1 MNRSKLSD
9 DADRTGEGCQRA
21 GVTMK
26 NRAAH
31 IMQTQRQRVEPDKKE
46 SRLYPRSF
54 GEELC
59 NKIT

>member
-1 MNRSKLSD
+1 MNCGELSD
-9 DADRTGEGCQRA
+9 DADGTGKGRQRT

-26 NRAAH
+26 DRAAH
-31 IMQTQRQRVEPDKKE
+31 IVQTQRQRVEPDQKE
-46 SRLYPRSF
+46 SRLYPGSL